1 MNAIGRARATPEA
14 ITTPGQLVRQM
25 RQAHRLTLAE
35 LGKLTGYS
43 AAQVSRY
50 ERGVSLM
57 TDVAVLRRF
66 AEALGIPPQA
76 FGLATPQPQVR
87 HGQATIPT
95 TAYPSL
101 PAHRVGRTRREDG
114 DDPVRRRTLLTNLAV
129 TAAAAASGRFLGGG
143 AAQADKALLGEVLG
157 AGLRDAMLGLGNTL
171 GDPPPPEQLPAELL
185 RAYSDFHTCRYSSLA
200 VRLPRLIRAGHALS
214 LSSGAADHYALL
226 AQSYVVATRMLVK
239 LDEQQ
244 LGWMAADRARQL
256 AEAGGDVLTVAEA
269 VRNLAVLARKA
280 GWSEQAMSI
289 ALAAADDPSLRS
301 AGRAGAAERGLL
313 IQSAAYTAA
322 RSGDRKG
329 MRQLTD
335 EAAAIASELGGT
347 TLLRDHGGGFS
358 PVTVQL
364 HLISAENSA
373 GDPAAA
379 LSAARAIAPQ
389 SLPSVER
396 RSRYYTDI
404 AAAFAQLGR
413 REDCVRALLTAE
425 YHAPE
430 ETHAR
435 PAVRSLVSGLLVS
448 GRTTSELRDLAARS
462 GVLA

>member
-1 MNAIGRARATPEA
+1 MDAIGRAGTTPEA
-14 ITTPGQLVRQM
+14 IPAPGKLIRQI
-25 RQAHRLTLAE
+25 RQAQRLTLTQ

-50 ERGVSLM
+50 ERGISSM
-57 TDVAVLRRF
+57 TDVAVLRCF

-76 FGLATPQPQVR
+76 FGLASPRPKVR
-87 HGQATIPT
+87 HGQPTVPT

-101 PAHRVGRTRREDG
+101 PARKVDRTQREDG
-114 DDPVRRRTLLTNLAV
+114 EDPVRRRNLLANLAV
-129 TAAAAASGRFLGGG
+129 TAAAAASSRFLGGG
-143 AAQADKALLGEVLG
+143 AAQADEALLGEVLV
-157 AGLRDAMLGLGNTL
+157 AGLRDAMLGLGSNL
-171 GDPPPPEQLPAELL
+171 GDLPPEQLPAELS
-185 RAYSDFHTCRYSSLA
+185 RALTDFHTCRYGSLA
-200 VRLPRLIRAGHALS
+200 VRLPRLIRTGHALN
-214 LSSGAADHYALL
+214 GGRDHAFL
-226 AQSYVVATRMLVK
+226 AQSYVLATRMLVK

-256 AEAGGDVLTVAEA
+256 AEAGDDALTVAEA
-269 VRNLAVLARKA
+269 ARNLAVLARKA
-280 GWSEQAMSI
+280 GWNDQAMSI
-289 ALAAADDPSLRS
+289 ALAAADDPGLRS

-335 EAAAIASELGGT
+335 EAAAIATELGGST
-347 TLLRDHGGGFS
+347 MLRDHGGGFS
-358 PVTVQL
+358 PITVQL

-404 AAAFAQLGR
+404 AAAFGQLGR
-413 REDCVRALLTAE
+413 REECVRALLTAE
-425 YHAPE
+425 HHAPE

-435 PAVRSLVSGLLVS
+435 PAVKSLISGLLVS
-448 GRTTSELRDLAARS
+448 GRTAPELRGLAARS